1 MHKMATNSTSYKD
14 EKTKQTHLTKTNFS
28 EKLPDK

>member
-1 MHKMATNSTSYKD
+1 MHKMAMNSTYKD
-14 EKTKQTHLTKTNFS
+14 EKTKQTHLTKTNFG